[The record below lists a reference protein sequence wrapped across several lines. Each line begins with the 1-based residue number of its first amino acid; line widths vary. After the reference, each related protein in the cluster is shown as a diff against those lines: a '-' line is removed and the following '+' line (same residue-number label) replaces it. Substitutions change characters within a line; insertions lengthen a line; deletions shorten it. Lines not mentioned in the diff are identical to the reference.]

1 MKPSSTSQS
10 MRGEHARHRHP
21 RTCPTPRTL
30 SVDRAEPRQPAIR
43 ATGRRCAAIALPQ
56 IRTFVKLGFAVID
69 ADPSRVRS
77 DGRSMKRM
85 RVRAGIRIILLRGS
99 RRRDVLAAV
108 RYAQT
113 LPQVD
118 RNRVVLVGQSAGGF
132 ASLAAASHAP
142 QGWLQ
147 W

>member
-1 MKPSSTSQS
+1 
-10 MRGEHARHRHP
+10 
-21 RTCPTPRTL
+21 
-30 SVDRAEPRQPAIR
+30 
-43 ATGRRCAAIALPQ
+43 
-56 IRTFVKLGFAVID
+56 
-69 ADPSRVRS
+69 
-77 DGRSMKRM
+77 MKRM

-99 RRRDVLAAV
+99 RRRAILLAAV

-132 ASLAAASHAP
+132 ASLAAASYAP